1 MASALARDAGVH
13 RQRVVRR
20 PPLAVR
26 ADDAGVEAIEDVV
39 DLPLVHVYPL
49 DPRRVGFGQAEH
61 VVDRLLGTRLGL
73 RQRGL
78 APLRDEADDATGLR
92 QPDGALDRLQERV
105 RAARAEA
112 VRVGVVVTA
121 PQPRLALRPREER
134 RDVATDV

>member
-13 RQRVVRR
+13 REGVVRR
-20 PPLAVR
+20 PPLSVR

-73 RQRGL
+73 RQRDL
-78 APLRDEADDATGLR
+78 ALLRDEAAAPPGLLH
-92 QPDGALDRLQERV
+92 Q
-105 RAARAEA
+105 ARALTVCSSA
-112 VRVGVVVTA
+112 FV
-121 PQPRLALRPREER
+121 PRARNR
-134 RDVATDV
+134 